1 MVAIIRRET
10 FSASHRLHNPELSDA
25 ENVALY
31 DICNNRYG
39 HGHNY
44 VLEVV
49 VEGQPDPETGYVM
62 DLKVLRD
69 IIREE
74 IIDWVD
80 HKHLNY
86 DVPWLQGIIPTAE
99 NLAIAFWQRIAPRV
113 RTDRARL
120 TRVRLAES
128 DSNLVDYHGEVIPGW
143 PHLKALETGWPAPEG
158 HFFPVSAPLEP

>member
-25 ENVALY
+25 ENLALY

-44 VLEVV
+44 VLEVY

-62 DLKVLRD
+62 DLKILRD
-69 IIREE
+69 VVREE

-99 NLAIAFWQRIAPRV
+99 NLAIAFWQRLESRLTQRHAKLARV
-113 RTDRARL
+113 R
-120 TRVRLAES
+120 VAES
-128 DSNLVDYHGEVIPGW
+128 ENNLVDYLGEPIPGW
-143 PHLKALETGWPAPEG
+143 PHLKALETG
-158 HFFPVSAPLEP
+158 FPTPDDVRIPVPTPLES